1 VKEKQMSDEMQ
12 KRMEFIVEQ
21 LADLTVKQQ
30 QTEANLNRLATASL
44 NRIERI
50 EKVLGVLA
58 EAQVKTEGHVS
69 ALAEAQLSTEAKVG
83 TLAEKLGE
91 TDERLNSLINVVE
104 RHISEGR
111 NGGDQAL

>member
-1 VKEKQMSDEMQ
+1 VKEKLMSDETQ
-12 KRMEFIVEQ
+12 KRMDFIVEQ

-44 NRIERI
+44 SRIERI

-69 ALAEAQLSTEAKVG
+69 TLAEAQLNTETQVG
-83 TLAEKLGE
+83 MLAEKLGE

-111 NGGDQAL
+111 NGGQSS